1 MALQREELGKLALFV
16 GAALIIA
23 GLIRYNI
30 LNVWGWNAGFVAV
43 GAALFI
49 AGLVMNGSALLGF
62 FTGRS
67 GKLGTNTAVLSLAVI
82 GLLVIAN
89 LLGYRHHKRIDLTE
103 EKLYSLSDQTRN
115 VVAKLPKDVKVIKF
129 DKQENPGLKDLMAE
143 YKGAGNRISYEFVDP
158 ESKPEIAKQYKVTKF
173 GETVVAAGDRI
184 EKIEATAV
192 TEQELTNAI
201 LKITTDK
208 LKTICFTEGHSER
221 GLTDGGAE
229 GFANAEKK
237 LKAENYETKAV
248 NLAAGAGQ
256 IPAECSVLVVA
267 GPKTAL
273 LAPEVS
279 NIGKYLDGGGKVM
292 LAFDPDTDPQA
303 NDLLSKWNVEL
314 GNNTV
319 LDVSAAGQLFGG
331 GPMAPL
337 VMNFGSHPI
346 TDKFGR
352 SMTIFPLAREV
363 KVGKASN
370 TGVTTASLL
379 TTSEQSW
386 GETEIKAG
394 VAPEYK
400 DGTGD
405 TKGPLTLAVAA
416 SKNLGENKEAR
427 LLVYG
432 DSDFASNRALG
443 FQKNTDLFLNSVNW
457 LAQDESLISIRPKAT
472 TNRSV
477 TMSESQQRLFFWLC
491 VAFLPL
497 VVMATGVYV
506 WWRRR

>member
-1 MALQREELGKLALFV
+1 MQREELGKLALFL

-30 LNVWGWNAGFVAV
+30 QNVWGVNAYFALAGV
-43 GAALFI
+43 ALFGV
-49 AGLVMNGSALLGF
+49 GLVLNAQIIAGF

-67 GKLGTNTAVLSLAVI
+67 GKLGTNTAVLSIAVI

-89 LLGYRHHKRIDLTE
+89 LLGYRHHKRFDLTA

-115 VVAKLPKDVKVIKF
+115 VIAGLQKDVKVLRF
-129 DKQENPGLKDLMAE
+129 DKQENGQLKDLMSE

-158 ESKPEIAKQYKVTKF
+158 EAKPEIAKQYKVQKF
-173 GETVVAAGDRI
+173 GETIVTAGERI
-184 EKIEATAV
+184 EKIEAATV
-192 TEQELTNAI
+192 NEQEMTNAI
-201 LKITTDK
+201 LKITADK
-208 LKTICFTEGHSER
+208 LKTICFSEGHSER
-221 GLTDGGAE
+221 ALTDAGTE

-248 NLAAGAGQ
+248 NLATGGQ
-256 IPAECSVLVVA
+256 IPAECTAFVVA

-273 LAPEVS
+273 LPPEVS
-279 NIGKYLDGGGKVM
+279 AIGKFLDGGGKVM

-303 NDLLSKWNVEL
+303 DDLLKKWNIEL
-314 GNNTV
+314 AKNTV
-319 LDVSAAGQLFGG
+319 LDVSAAGQMFGG
-331 GPMAPL
+331 GPLAPL
-337 VMNFGSHPI
+337 VMSYGSHPI
-346 TDKFGR
+346 TDKFTR
-352 SMTIFPLAREV
+352 SMTIFPVAREV
-363 KVGKASN
+363 RVGKETG
-370 TGVTTASLL
+370 TGVTTSSLL

-386 GETEIKAG
+386 GETEIKPG

-400 DGTGD
+400 EGTGD
-405 TKGPLTLAVAA
+405 TKGPLTLAVVA

-427 LLVYG
+427 LLVFG
-432 DSDFASNRALG
+432 DSDFAANRALG
-443 FQKNTDLFLNSVNW
+443 FQRNGDLFLNSVNW
-457 LAQDESLISIRPKAT
+457 LAQDESLISIRPKPT

-477 TMSESQQRLFFWLC
+477 TMTESQQRLFFWLC

-497 VVMATGVYV
+497 LVMGTGAYV

>member
-1 MALQREELGKLALFV
+1 MGKLAAFL

-30 LNVWGWNAGFVAV
+30 QNVWGVNAWFALAGL
-43 GAALFI
+43 ALFVI
-49 AGLVMNGSALLGF
+49 GLAFNGPALLGF

-67 GKLGTNTAVLSLAVI
+67 GKLGTNTAILSIAVI

-89 LLGYRHHKRIDLTE
+89 LLGYRHHKRFDLTA
-103 EKLYSLSDQTRN
+103 EKLYSLSDQTRSL
-115 VVAKLPKDVKVIKF
+115 VAGLQKDVKVLKF
-129 DKQENPGLKDLMAE
+129 AKQEDPGLKDLMAE
-143 YKGAGNRISYEFVDP
+143 YKGAGPRIKYEFVDP
-158 ESKPEIAKQYKVTKF
+158 EQKPEIAKQYKVQKL
-173 GETVVAAGDRI
+173 GETVVAAGDRV
-184 EKIEATAV
+184 EKIEAATV
-192 TEQELTNAI
+192 SEQEMTNAI
-201 LKITTDK
+201 LKITSDK
-208 LKTICFTEGHSER
+208 LKTICFTEGHGER
-221 GLTDGGAE
+221 ALGDGGTDGY
-229 GFANAEKK
+229 ANADKK

-248 NLAAGAGQ
+248 SLATGGQ
-256 IPAECSVLVVA
+256 IPAECSVLIVA
-267 GPKTAL
+267 GPKTSL
-273 LAPEVS
+273 LPPEVS
-279 NIGKYLDGGGKVM
+279 TIGKYLDDGGKVM
-292 LAFDPDTDPQA
+292 FAFDPDTDPQA
-303 NDLLSKWNVEL
+303 DDVLSKWNVEVAK
-314 GNNTV
+314 NTV
-319 LDVSAAGQLFGG
+319 LDVSAAGQMFGG
-331 GPMAPL
+331 GPLAPL
-337 VMNFGSHPI
+337 VMSFGSHPI

-352 SMTIFPLAREV
+352 AMTIFPMAREV
-363 KVGKASN
+363 RVGKATG

-427 LLVYG
+427 LLVFG

-443 FQKNTDLFLNSVNW
+443 FQRNTDLFLNSVNW

-477 TMSESQQRLFFWLC
+477 AMTESQQRLFFWLC

-497 VVMATGVYV
+497 VVMATGAYV

>member
-16 GAALIIA
+16 GGALIIA

-30 LNVWGWNAGFVAV
+30 QNVWSWNAGFVGV
-43 GAALFI
+43 GATLFV
-49 AGLVMNGSALLGF
+49 AGLVMNGSSLLGF

-89 LLGYRHHKRIDLTE
+89 LLGYRHHKRIDLTAE
-103 EKLYSLSDQTRN
+103 QLYSLSDQTRN
-115 VVAKLPKDVKVIKF
+115 LVAGLSKDVKVIRFAKAE
-129 DKQENPGLKDLMAE
+129 DPALKDLMGE
-143 YKGAGNRISYEFVDP
+143 YKGAGNRISYESIDP

-184 EKIEATAV
+184 EKIEAAQV
-192 TEQELTNAI
+192 SEQELTNAI

-208 LKTICFTEGHSER
+208 LKTICFTEGHNER
-221 GLTDGGAE
+221 ALSDAGGE
-229 GFANAEKK
+229 GYANADKK

-248 NLAAGAGQ
+248 GLAISGQ
-256 IPAECSVLVVA
+256 VPAECSVLIVA
-267 GPKTAL
+267 GPKTSL
-273 LAPEVS
+273 LAPELS
-279 NIGKYLDGGGKVM
+279 AIGKYLDGGGKVM

-303 NDLLSKWNVEL
+303 DELLSKWNIEL
-314 GNNTV
+314 GKNTV
-319 LDVSAAGQLFGG
+319 IDVSALGQMAGG
-331 GPMAPL
+331 GPLAPL
-337 VMNFGSHPI
+337 VMSFGAHPI

-352 SMTIFPLAREV
+352 SMTIFPVAREV
-363 KVGKASN
+363 RVGKASG
-370 TGVTTASLL
+370 TGATTSSLL

-405 TKGPLTLAVAA
+405 TKGPLTLAVVG
-416 SKNLGENKEAR
+416 SKSLGENKEAR

-432 DSDFASNRALG
+432 DSDFAANRALG

-477 TMSESQQRLFFWLC
+477 TMTESQQRLFFWLC

-506 WWRRR
+506 WWKRR